1 MEMVLMVIQQKL
13 MGSAGG
19 TKAMGCNNGGY
30 DGDGTSRIASEL
42 KRNNNNR
49 VEIVAKHQEACLS
62 CSEHGNDNGDKKDGA
77 MVGVGLMDR
86 NNTGDGGGGVGS
98 TMNMRMRG

>member
-1 MEMVLMVIQQKL
+1 MAIQHKS

-19 TKAMGCNNGGY
+19 TKAVGCNNGGY
-30 DGDGTSRIASEL
+30 DGDVTSRIMSGL
-42 KRNNNNR
+42 WRNNNNR
-49 VEIVAKHQEACLS
+49 VEIVAKHREACLS
-62 CSEHGNDNGDKKDGA
+62 CSEHGNNNGEQKDGG